1 VATQAALTR
10 VIRGERSVGV
20 GLGADVGGAS
30 FGVWGREEVG
40 SVVTISAS
48 LKIPFGSVGADDLRT
63 PTGHLGSNAARST
76 PDPIVRPTRSP
87 CNGRRV
93 VGVQAGR
100 VCAPG
105 PDAGRGTRRRQ
116 RVDGHDDG
124 LWGDRM
130 VTGQA
135 SPPMS
140 DW

>member
-20 GLGADVGGAS
+20 ELGADVGGAS

-48 LKIPFGSVGADDLRT
+48 PQIPFGSVEADDLRT

-76 PDPIVRPTRSP
+76 PDPIVSPTRSP
-87 CNGRRV
+87 CNGA
-93 VGVQAGR
+93 GLSAVQAR
-100 VCAPG
+100 SVYAPG

-116 RVDGHDDG
+116 RPDGHDDVFG
-124 LWGDRM
+124 EIARRP
-130 VTGQA
+130 GQA